1 MEITTKKVNM
11 YAASPTTVGFGIPRV
26 GNLRGI
32 TMTVADIRQALRSH
46 AHIEEIMDDGRLVPL
61 DFSNFDKDN
70 SVASELTQEAPVV
83 SIVTPLGDPTPIDVA
98 KKAEAAKA
106 AAAANAEETTVTVH
120 EPPACDPFADVA
132 ADAKKAEA
140 TVTKVE
146 EKKAD
151 DNVVDA
157 EVVDDEKK

>member
-83 SIVTPLGDPTPIDVA
+83 SIVTPLGEQTPIDV

-106 AAAANAEETTVTVH
+106 AAAAKAEETTVEVH

-146 EKKAD
+146 EEKKAD
-151 DNVVDA
+151 DKTADS
-157 EVVDDEKK
+157 KKK

>member
-83 SIVTPLGDPTPIDVA
+83 SIVTPLGEQTPIDVA
-98 KKAEAAKA
+98 KKAEAAA
-106 AAAANAEETTVTVH
+106 AAKAEETTVTVH

-140 TVTKVE
+140 TVTKVKE

-151 DNVVDA
+151 GKTADS
-157 EVVDDEKK
+157 KKK

>member
-70 SVASELTQEAPVV
+70 SVASELTQAAPVV
-83 SIVTPLGDPTPIDVA
+83 SIVTPLGEQTPIDVA

-106 AAAANAEETTVTVH
+106 AAEAETTVEVH

-146 EKKAD
+146 EEKKAD
-151 DNVVDA
+151 DKTADS
-157 EVVDDEKK
+157 KKK

>member
-70 SVASELTQEAPVV
+70 SVASELTQAAPVV
-83 SIVTPLGDPTPIDVA
+83 SIVTPLGEQTPIDVA
-98 KKAEAAKA
+98 KKAEAAAEA
-106 AAAANAEETTVTVH
+106 AKTETTVEVH

-146 EKKAD
+146 EEKKAD
-151 DNVVDA
+151 DKTADS
-157 EVVDDEKK
+157 KKK

>member
-83 SIVTPLGDPTPIDVA
+83 SIVTPLGEQTPIDVA
-98 KKAEAAKA
+98 KKAEAAA
-106 AAAANAEETTVTVH
+106 AAKAEETTVTVH

-140 TVTKVE
+140 TVTKVKE

-151 DNVVDA
+151 DKTSDSN
-157 EVVDDEKK
+157 KK

>member
-46 AHIEEIMDDGRLVPL
+46 AHIDEIMDDGRLVPL

-70 SVASELTQEAPVV
+70 SVASELTQAAPVV
-83 SIVTPLGDPTPIDVA
+83 SIVTPLGEQTPIDVA

-106 AAAANAEETTVTVH
+106 AAKPETTVEVH

-140 TVTKVE
+140 TVTKVKE

-151 DNVVDA
+151 GKTADS
-157 EVVDDEKK
+157 KKK

>member
-70 SVASELTQEAPVV
+70 SVASELTQVAPVV
-83 SIVTPLGDPTPIDVA
+83 SIVTPLGEQTPIDVA

-106 AAAANAEETTVTVH
+106 AAAAKPETTVEVH

-151 DNVVDA
+151 DKTAADS
-157 EVVDDEKK
+157 KKK

>member
-83 SIVTPLGDPTPIDVA
+83 SIVTPLGEQTPIDVA
-98 KKAEAAKA
+98 KKAAAKA
-106 AAAANAEETTVTVH
+106 AAAAKAEETTVTVH

-132 ADAKKAEA
+132 TDAKKAEA

-151 DNVVDA
+151 DKTADS
-157 EVVDDEKK
+157 KKK

>member
-83 SIVTPLGDPTPIDVA
+83 SIVTPLGEQTPIDVA

-106 AAAANAEETTVTVH
+106 AAKAEETTVTVH

-151 DNVVDA
+151 GKTADS
-157 EVVDDEKK
+157 KKK

>member
-70 SVASELTQEAPVV
+70 SVASELTQAAPVV
-83 SIVTPLGDPTPIDVA
+83 SIVTPLGEQTPIDVA

-106 AAAANAEETTVTVH
+106 AAEAAKPETTVEVH

-146 EKKAD
+146 EEKKAD
-151 DNVVDA
+151 DKTADS
-157 EVVDDEKK
+157 KKK

>member
-83 SIVTPLGDPTPIDVA
+83 SIVTPLGEQTPVAVA
-98 KKAEAAKA
+98 KKAEAAA
-106 AAAANAEETTVTVH
+106 AAKAEETTVTVH

-151 DNVVDA
+151 DKTADS
-157 EVVDDEKK
+157 KKK

>member
-70 SVASELTQEAPVV
+70 SVVSELTQAAPVV
-83 SIVTPLGDPTPIDVA
+83 SIVTPLGEQTPIDVA

-106 AAAANAEETTVTVH
+106 AAKPETTVEVH

-140 TVTKVE
+140 TVTKVKE

-151 DNVVDA
+151 DKTADS
-157 EVVDDEKK
+157 KKK

>member
-70 SVASELTQEAPVV
+70 SVASELTQAAPVV
-83 SIVTPLGDPTPIDVA
+83 SIVTPLGEQTPIDVA

-106 AAAANAEETTVTVH
+106 AAKPETTVEVH

-146 EKKAD
+146 EEKKAD
-151 DNVVDA
+151 DKTADS
-157 EVVDDEKK
+157 KKK

>member
-70 SVASELTQEAPVV
+70 SVASELTQAAPVV
-83 SIVTPLGDPTPIDVA
+83 SIVTPLGEQTPIDVA

-106 AAAANAEETTVTVH
+106 AAKPETTVEVH

-146 EKKAD
+146 EEKKAD
-151 DNVVDA
+151 GKTADS
-157 EVVDDEKK
+157 KKK

>member
-1 MEITTKKVNM
+1 MEITTTKKVNM

-70 SVASELTQEAPVV
+70 SVASELTQAAPVV
-83 SIVTPLGDPTPIDVA
+83 SIVTPLGEQTPIDVA

-106 AAAANAEETTVTVH
+106 AAKPETTVEVH

-146 EKKAD
+146 EEKKAD
-151 DNVVDA
+151 DKTADS
-157 EVVDDEKK
+157 KKK

>member
-70 SVASELTQEAPVV
+70 SVASELTQAAPVV
-83 SIVTPLGDPTPIDVA
+83 SIVTPLGDQTPIDVA

-106 AAAANAEETTVTVH
+106 AAKPETTVEVH

-146 EKKAD
+146 EEKKAD
-151 DNVVDA
+151 GKTADS
-157 EVVDDEKK
+157 KKK

>member
-70 SVASELTQEAPVV
+70 SVASELTQAAPVV
-83 SIVTPLGDPTPIDVA
+83 SIVTPLGEQTPIDVA
-98 KKAEAAKA
+98 KKAEAA
-106 AAAANAEETTVTVH
+106 AEATKTETTVEVH

-146 EKKAD
+146 EEKKAD
-151 DNVVDA
+151 DKTADS
-157 EVVDDEKK
+157 KKK

>member
-83 SIVTPLGDPTPIDVA
+83 SIVTPLGEQTPVAVA

-106 AAAANAEETTVTVH
+106 AAAKAEETTVTVH

-140 TVTKVE
+140 TVTKVD

-151 DNVVDA
+151 DKTADS
-157 EVVDDEKK
+157 KKK

>member
-83 SIVTPLGDPTPIDVA
+83 SIVTPLGEQTPIDVA

-106 AAAANAEETTVTVH
+106 AAKPETTVEVH

-146 EKKAD
+146 EEKKAD
-151 DNVVDA
+151 DKTADS
-157 EVVDDEKK
+157 KKK

>member
-70 SVASELTQEAPVV
+70 SVASELTQAAPVV
-83 SIVTPLGDPTPIDVA
+83 SIVTPLGEQTPVAVA
-98 KKAEAAKA
+98 KKAEAAA
-106 AAAANAEETTVTVH
+106 AAKAEETTVTVH

-151 DNVVDA
+151 DKTADS
-157 EVVDDEKK
+157 KKK